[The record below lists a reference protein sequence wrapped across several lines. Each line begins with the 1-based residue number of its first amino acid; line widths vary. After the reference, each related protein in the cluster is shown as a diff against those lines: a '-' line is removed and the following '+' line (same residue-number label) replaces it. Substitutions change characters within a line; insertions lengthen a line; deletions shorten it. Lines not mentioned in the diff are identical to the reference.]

1 MIPVAGAIGTVLEV
15 LGIVWQ
21 VEPYVDAILK
31 ITAKGENISQADLDA
46 IIATLNQRSGQ
57 IQSADPDRT

>member
-15 LGIVWQ
+15 LGIVGQ

-31 ITAKGENISQADLDA
+31 ITAKGENISQA
-46 IIATLNQRSGQ
+46 GQ